1 MISNFL
7 KKSLVFMLALIM
19 VVSVMPVQVI
29 AAEGGEV
36 TPRALGDSKIGVT
49 VTKTSNAGDFSYEES
64 GTDIT
69 VFADSKALSQ
79 AKVSVKITNK
89 KSSSVVLSFA
99 YTLSAQSDKASL
111 SGAVSAKSGVYREVL
126 AAGASITIN
135 VDTGANNRD
144 AYLYITNI
152 SAKEIASGAAN
163 INFVYNTAYGSV
175 SGAGTAG
182 QKVTVTATA
191 KSGSKFL
198 AWTDENGMIFS
209 KNASFSFLASGNDTL
224 KAIFAN
230 ANGEAY
236 FEAGNF
242 IHSDL
247 NKAAAAA
254 TKVIL
259 AADGILAAGD
269 YTIPAGVTLLIP
281 KDTAYTVNT
290 TMPDRMDKE
299 AYAPVTPTAFRTL
312 KMAEGASIT
321 VNGAISVAGTQHAGG
336 SNDEVMG
343 GVYGPVGFI
352 RMDTGSKITV
362 NNGAFL
368 YAWGYIVGSGEIDVL
383 SGGTVYE
390 SFQSTD
396 WRGGTATTALVT
408 DETNSV
414 FPMSQYYVQ
423 NIEVPT
429 KLYAGATE
437 KGYTCTTITLA
448 GVQGAEIPFI
458 GAGDDNLFT
467 IDSGYVIKDYD
478 EATDRQTY
486 KVYGNISMKKI
497 KISMKLSVLATYTVD
512 SSKYVLPITN
522 NLSIEVFSGTIYITQ
537 DLCFLPGAEIII
549 HEGATGNVADGKSIY
564 VYDVSDWGNF
574 IGSMNSTFRPL
585 PYAPGR
591 TFNRT
596 SLSDAKIQI
605 DGTVNASSG
614 FLYTTA
620 GGAIVTSTGNGRVIM
635 KAGTATKTYQLTQNN
650 TDTARVDIPVVVA
663 KLQNKDGTTTNPAK
677 EINPAEGTI
686 YTYSDGKWVA
696 KCRNNACVANGTATC
711 ADPLP
716 CIYCGL
722 MLGHTYTTTVKEPV
736 KCLTAGKYAYTCSCG
751 YSYEEAIPATGHRA
765 TTDKAVAPSCTG
777 IGKTEGSHCSV
788 CSEVLAAQKD
798 IPATGHTFTV
808 TLAEEATCSK
818 KGNQEYKYCA
828 VCKKYFAADAKA
840 DATNGAADNSA
851 FVIAINAEAHKW
863 DNGKITTPATCKVK
877 GVKTY
882 TCQNNSAH
890 KKTEDLGLDASKH
903 VSTKNVAEVKA
914 TCTKKGTTAGVFC
927 NDCQQYVSG
936 HTEIAINPSNHVNT
950 KTVAEVKA
958 TCTTKG
964 TTAGTYCNDCQK
976 YVSGHTEIAIDSN
989 AHKWDNGTIT
999 TTATCKVSGIKTYKC
1014 QNDASHIKT
1023 ENLGVNAS
1031 NHVNTKTTEAVAP
1044 TCTTKGY
1051 TAGVYCNDCQKYI
1064 SGHTEIA
1071 VDTNAHKWD
1080 NGAITTTSTCKVSG
1094 VKTYTC
1100 QHNSAHKKTENLG
1113 LNASNHANTKN
1124 VAEVKATCTTKGYT
1138 AGVYCNDCQ
1147 KYISGHAEIAINP
1160 SNHVNTKNVA
1170 ETPATF
1176 DKVGYT
1182 AGVYCNDCQKYISGH
1197 EEIPVLMVLGDVDGD
1212 GSITSSDARLALRVA
1227 VGLENL
1233 NDSQKK
1239 PADVDGDGQITAS
1252 DARLILRAAVGL
1264 EDPKS
1269 WKK

>member
-1 MISNFL
+1 MKSKFM
-7 KKSLVFMLALIM
+7 KKALAFMLTLIM

-49 VTKTSNAGDFSYEES
+49 VTKTSTGGDYTYEES

-163 INFVYNTAYGSV
+163 INFVYNTAYGSA

-191 KSGSKFL
+191 KAGSQFL
-198 AWTDENGMIFS
+198 AWTDENGMVLS
-209 KNASFSFLASGNDTL
+209 KNPSYDFLASGNDTL

-269 YTIPAGVTLLIP
+269 YTIPAGVTILIP

-290 TMPDRMDKE
+290 TMPERCDNTVYS
-299 AYAPVTPTAFRTL
+299 YATPTAFRTL
-312 KMAEGASIT
+312 KMAEGANIT

-390 SFQSTD
+390 SFQITD
-396 WRGGTATTALVT
+396 WRGGSATTALVT

-423 NIEVPT
+423 NIEVPS

-448 GVQGAEIPFI
+448 GVQGTEIPFI

-522 NLSIEVFSGTIYITQ
+522 NLSIEVFSGTIYFTQ
-537 DLCFLPGAEIII
+537 DICFLPGSEIII
-549 HEGATGNVADGKSIY
+549 HEGATCNLADGKNVY
-564 VYDVSDWGNF
+564 VYDVSDWG
-574 IGSMNSTFRPL
+574 GYVGPMNSIFRPL

-605 DGTVNASSG
+605 DGTINASAG

-620 GGAIVTSTGNGRVIM
+620 GGAIVTGTGNGRVIM
-635 KAGTATKTYQLTQNN
+635 KAGKATETYQITQNN
-650 TDTARVDIPVVVA
+650 TDTFPVEIPIVVA
-663 KLQNKDGTTTNPAK
+663 KLQNADGTTTNPAK

-736 KCLTAGKYAYTCSCG
+736 KCLTAGKYEYTCSCG
-751 YSYEEAIPATGHRA
+751 YSYEETIPAIGHRITTDKAVPPTCTEAGKTEGAHCMLCNEVFVAQEDIPATGHH
-765 TTDKAVAPSCTG
+765 TTVTDSAVPPTCTEPG
-777 IGKTEGSHCSV
+777 LTEGSHCSV
-788 CSEVLAAQKD
+788 CNFVIEAQETV
-798 IPATGHTFTV
+798 PAKNHD
-808 TLAEEATCSK
+808 
-818 KGNQEYKYCA
+818 YK
-828 VCKKYFAADAKA
+828 
-840 DATNGAADNSA
+840 A
-851 FVIAINAEAHKW
+851 FVTNPTCTNKGYTTHICNNCGDSYTDTEVPTISHSYTAH
-863 DNGKITTPATCKVK
+863 ITTPATHLTEGVITFTCTCGDAYTETIAKVTEHNYK
-877 GVKTY
+877 EIIIAPTCSEQGFTAHICECGDYYADNYVPATSHSYTSEVTTPATHLTEGLMTFTCTCGDTY
-882 TCQNNSAH
+882 TEAIERIYEHSH
-890 KKTEDLGLDASKH
+890 KD
-903 VSTKNVAEVKA
+903 VV
-914 TCTKKGTTAGVFC
+914 
-927 NDCQQYVSG
+927 
-936 HTEIAINPSNHVNT
+936 I
-950 KTVAEVKA
+950 
-958 TCTTKG
+958 
-964 TTAGTYCNDCQK
+964 
-976 YVSGHTEIAIDSN
+976 
-989 AHKWDNGTIT
+989 
-999 TTATCKVSGIKTYKC
+999 
-1014 QNDASHIKT
+1014 
-1023 ENLGVNAS
+1023 
-1031 NHVNTKTTEAVAP
+1031 AP
-1044 TCTTKGY
+1044 TCTEQGFTAHICECGDAY
-1051 TAGVYCNDCQKYI
+1051 TDSYTEKAKHTDADNDGFCDNCNELLGAENNGNNCSHMCHKSGILGFFWEIINFFQKLFGI
-1064 SGHTEIA
+1064 KPVCECGA
-1071 VDTNAHKWD
+1071 AH
-1080 NGAITTTSTCKVSG
+1080 
-1094 VKTYTC
+1094 Y
-1100 QHNSAHKKTENLG
+1100 
-1113 LNASNHANTKN
+1113 
-1124 VAEVKATCTTKGYT
+1124 
-1138 AGVYCNDCQ
+1138 
-1147 KYISGHAEIAINP
+1147 
-1160 SNHVNTKNVA
+1160 
-1170 ETPATF
+1170 
-1176 DKVGYT
+1176 
-1182 AGVYCNDCQKYISGH
+1182 
-1197 EEIPVLMVLGDVDGD
+1197 
-1212 GSITSSDARLALRVA
+1212 
-1227 VGLENL
+1227 
-1233 NDSQKK
+1233 
-1239 PADVDGDGQITAS
+1239 
-1252 DARLILRAAVGL
+1252 
-1264 EDPKS
+1264 
-1269 WKK
+1269 